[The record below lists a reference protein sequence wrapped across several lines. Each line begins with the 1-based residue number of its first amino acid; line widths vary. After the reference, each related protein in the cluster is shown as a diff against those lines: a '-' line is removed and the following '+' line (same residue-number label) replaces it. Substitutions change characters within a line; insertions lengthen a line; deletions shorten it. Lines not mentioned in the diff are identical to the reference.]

1 MKQPCTALL
10 KRAYVPQQNTPAAFN
25 LDKYIEKDNSMEK
38 NKAAAWGAGDFKALI
53 KLNDKTIKP
62 EENKPKKAY
71 KAPQGRPLK
80 KLSKEGERILLLLKL
95 NDKSAVGT
103 AKALGMSP
111 QTMAAAMHADKHCS
125 METYERIAKY
135 FDVSVEWLTTGK
147 VKQ

>member
-38 NKAAAWGAGDFKALI
+38 NKAAAWGAGDFRALI
-53 KLNDKTIKP
+53 KLNDKKLSRQ
-62 EENKPKKAY
+62 KKTSL
-71 KAPQGRPLK
+71 KTPQGRPLK

-95 NDKSAVGT
+95 NDKSAVET